1 MTRNEHSEKDS
12 CRRNRSRDFRG
23 YWRNSMHDLVRIMTN
38 RSPLGLIVY
47 GTSFGATKGTS
58 EEIAEILREENFDI
72 KIVNA
77 GEEKIKDISEYE
89 LVIVGSG
96 LAHCRWNRQA
106 EDFLKR
112 FHKELERK
120 ELAIFVSSV
129 AAIAER
135 EGNTEEV
142 AKTRKIALEDKI
154 SKYGLKPIMTG
165 LFGGIL
171 NYNKMGWM
179 TRKGMEVAFKP
190 RLQKNGFKE
199 AEPGVYDLRD
209 WDKIRSWTR
218 ELAKKV
224 RE

>member
-1 MTRNEHSEKDS
+1 ME
-12 CRRNRSRDFRG
+12 
-23 YWRNSMHDLVRIMTN
+23 
-38 RSPLGLIVY
+38 SPRGLIVY
-47 GTSFGATKGTS
+47 GTTFGATKGTS
-58 EEIAEILREENFDI
+58 EEIARILREENFDI

-77 GEEKIKDISEYE
+77 QEEKIEDISKYE
-89 LVIVGSG
+89 LIVVGSS
-96 LAHCRWNRQA
+96 LANCRWNGQA

-112 FHKELERK
+112 FHKEFEK
-120 ELAIFVSSV
+120 KKLALFVSSV

-135 EGNTEEV
+135 EGNMEEV
-142 AKTRKIALEDKI
+142 AKIRKIALEDKI

-179 TRKGMEVAFKP
+179 SRKGMEVAFKS

-199 AEPGVYDLRD
+199 SEPGVYDLRD

-218 ELAKKV
+218 ELAKVFARKPGMT
-224 RE
+224 

>member
-1 MTRNEHSEKDS
+1 MS
-12 CRRNRSRDFRG
+12 G
-23 YWRNSMHDLVRIMTN
+23 
-38 RSPLGLIVY
+38 SPRGLIVY

-58 EEIAEILREENFDI
+58 EEIARILREENFDI

-77 GEEKIKDISEYE
+77 QEEKVKDISEYK
-89 LVIVGSG
+89 LVIVGSS
-96 LAHCRWNRQA
+96 LANCRWNNQA
-106 EDFLKR
+106 EDFLEK
-112 FHKELERK
+112 FHKELEHRQ
-120 ELAIFVSSV
+120 LALFVSSV

-142 AKTRKIALEDKI
+142 AKTRKIALEDKV
-154 SKYGLKPIMTG
+154 SKYDLKPIATG

-171 NYNKMGWM
+171 NYNKMGFLA
-179 TRKGMEVAFKP
+179 RKGMEVAFMS
-190 RLQKNGFKE
+190 RLQSNGFKE

-218 ELAKKV
+218 ELAKKA